1 MREKIILL
9 GIALFIVG
17 GLLVQAEQPGRT
29 LVIKAR
35 HIVPIGSED
44 ITDGMILIQD
54 GKISQVG
61 QEFPVPDSA
70 EIITIENGWVLPGL
84 IDAHTTLGAA
94 SRYGGSNSDETSN
107 PNTAQ
112 MRIIDG
118 INPFAKNIIY
128 TRMGGITSVLATPGR
143 RNVIGGQPAV
153 MKLRGKTVD
162 EMALI
167 PSAGVK
173 FSLGEGPK
181 DTYGKKGRLP
191 STRMGS
197 AYVIRKALFS
207 AADYRQKWEDYNKK
221 KDKDNTARPPKRDLQ
236 LEPLA
241 ELINGKKTAF
251 IECYRADDIMT
262 ALRIIDEFKLKA
274 VLVGCTEGYKI
285 PNEIA
290 RRKVP
295 VIVSPFGVGPRRM
308 ESQDIKPDNAAVLA
322 KAGIKV
328 IIKADEA
335 LGMGSLRELPMHAA
349 MAVKGGLDRST
360 ALRAITLS
368 AAEVLGAAESIG
380 SIEKGKDADLV
391 IFNGDPLLY
400 YTRVVRVLIDGKTVF
415 SLK

>member
-1 MREKIILL
+1 MREKIISIGIIFLL
-9 GIALFIVG
+9 AGGIS
-17 GLLVQAEQPGRT
+17 VQAEQPTRA
-29 LVIKAR
+29 LVIKAGY
-35 HIVPIGSED
+35 IVPIASED
-44 ITDGMILIQD
+44 ITNGMILIQD
-54 GKISQVG
+54 GKIAQVG
-61 QEFPVPDSA
+61 RDFAVPEDA
-70 EIITIENGWVLPGL
+70 ELIDIGNGWILPGL

-153 MKLRGKTVD
+153 LKLRGKTVD
-162 EMALI
+162 EMAII

-197 AYVIRKALFS
+197 AYVIRNALFS
-207 AADYRQKWEDYNKK
+207 AADYQQKWEDYNKK
-221 KDKDNTARPPKRDLQ
+221 KDKDKTARPPKRDLQ
-236 LEPLA
+236 LEPLT
-241 ELINGKKTAF
+241 EVIQGKKTAF

-308 ESQDIKPDNAAVLA
+308 EAQDIKANNAAVLA
-322 KAGIKV
+322 QAGNKI

-335 LGMGSLRELPMHAA
+335 LGVGSLRELPLHAA
-349 MAVKGGLDRST
+349 MAVKGGLDR
-360 ALRAITLS
+360 AIAMRAITLS
-368 AAEVLGAAESIG
+368 AAEVIGAADRIG

-391 IFNGDPLLY
+391 IFNGDPLVY
-400 YTRVVRVLIDGKTVF
+400 STRITHVLIDGKIVF